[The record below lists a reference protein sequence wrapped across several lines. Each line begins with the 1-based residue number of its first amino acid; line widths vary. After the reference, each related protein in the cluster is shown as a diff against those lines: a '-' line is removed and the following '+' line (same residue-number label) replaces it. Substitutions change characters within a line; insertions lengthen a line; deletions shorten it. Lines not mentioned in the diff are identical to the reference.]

1 VEHGGCE
8 AADAASTLFHNYG
21 IIWQSL
27 IGSAE
32 EETLMR
38 ILKKIK
44 NILCSIAVAA
54 LAVCMMPALPAQ
66 AAHTLPDSVFTQVPG
81 SDIWFSPNVTPQ
93 EAYSSTSVWL
103 LAPDNIRQRLINDNV
118 KIYLIAK
125 NDETLTA
132 AKITALSDSRIG
144 VAGLTTHPLYQRMI
158 YASTGQLAYTTRVRD
173 GMIEIQTDLPA
184 GVKIDSNRVLH
195 EIGHYVDSAAG
206 ASTGT
211 PLAISSSPMWQ
222 NYYSLYASKIIQSSV
237 YSNVPNLYSASECWA
252 DAFKLAYS
260 NPAALQAISQD
271 LLNYV
276 AAQTAAV
283 PTVGPSAAS

>member
-1 VEHGGCE
+1 M
-8 AADAASTLFHNYG
+8 LFYNYG
-21 IIWQSL
+21 IIHRSQ
-27 IGSAE
+27 ICNAE
-32 EETLMR
+32 EDTLMR
-38 ILKKIK
+38 MLKKFR
-44 NILCSIAVAA
+44 NALCSIAVAV
-54 LAVCMMPALPAQ
+54 LAVCMIPALPAQ
-66 AAHTLPDSVFTQVPG
+66 AAHALPDSVFTQVPG
-81 SDIWFSPNVTPQ
+81 SDIWFSPGVTPQ

-132 AKITALSDSRIG
+132 AKIVALSDSRIG

-206 ASTGT
+206 AATGT

-260 NPAALQAISQD
+260 NPAALQAISPD
-271 LLNYV
+271 LLNFV

-283 PTVGPSAAS
+283 PAVGPSAAS